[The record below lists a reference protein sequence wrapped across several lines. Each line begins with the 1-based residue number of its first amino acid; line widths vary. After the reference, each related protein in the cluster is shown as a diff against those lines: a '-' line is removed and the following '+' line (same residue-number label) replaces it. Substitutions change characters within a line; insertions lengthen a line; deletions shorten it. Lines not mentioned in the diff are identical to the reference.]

1 MDLFF
6 VLIRFLKELFVKDS
20 GVQYLDE
27 SIVREKL
34 NSFTVK
40 IITRI
45 NTFDD
50 SIVTRYYE
58 VLGLTPEREITVFHS
73 WRTNYAVN
81 KICKYIVEI
90 VEIHSGKKIRAK
102 KLYKVVKNQYNGRVL
117 IDGITID
124 FKQSS

>member
-6 VLIRFLKELFVKDS
+6 VLIRFLKELFIKDS
-20 GVQYLDE
+20 GVKYLDE
-27 SIVREKL
+27 PIVREKL

-40 IITRI
+40 IQTRV
-45 NTFDD
+45 NTYDD

-58 VLGLTPEREITVFHS
+58 VLGLMPEREVTVFY
-73 WRTNYAVN
+73 WFREQFAVN
-81 KICKYIVEI
+81 KICKSITDI
-90 VEIHSGKKIRAK
+90 IEIHSGKKIKSK
-102 KLYKVVKNQYNGRVL
+102 KLYKIVKNQYNGKVL

>member
-6 VLIRFLKELFVKDS
+6 ILIRFLKELFVKDS
-20 GVQYLDE
+20 GVKYLDE
-27 SIVREKL
+27 LIVREKI

-40 IITRI
+40 IQTHV
-45 NTFDD
+45 NTCDD

-58 VLGLTPEREITVFHS
+58 VVGLMPERAVTVFY
-73 WRTNYAVN
+73 WFRTKYAVN
-81 KICKYIVEI
+81 KICKSITDVI
-90 VEIHSGKKIRAK
+90 EIHSGKKIKAK

-124 FKQSS
+124 FKQTS

>member
-6 VLIRFLKELFVKDS
+6 VLIRFLKELFIKDS
-20 GVQYLDE
+20 GVQYLDD

-40 IITRI
+40 IQTQV

-58 VLGLTPEREITVFHS
+58 VLGLMPEREVTVFY
-73 WRTNYAVN
+73 WFRTKFAVN
-81 KICKYIVEI
+81 KICKSITDI
-90 VEIHSGKKIRAK
+90 IEIHSGKKIKSK
-102 KLYKVVKNQYNGRVL
+102 KLYKIVKNQYNGKVL